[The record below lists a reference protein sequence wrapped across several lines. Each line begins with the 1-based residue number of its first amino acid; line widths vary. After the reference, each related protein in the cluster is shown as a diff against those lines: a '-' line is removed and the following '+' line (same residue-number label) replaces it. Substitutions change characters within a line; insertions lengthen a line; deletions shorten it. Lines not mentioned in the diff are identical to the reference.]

1 MLKQAGATV
10 KSGLPRKP
18 LNHGHK
24 PRDGGEHEDRRAQPP
39 TAQKRGYPPGA
50 EEAEK
55 QAREQ
60 R

>member
-18 LNHGHK
+18 
-24 PRDGGEHEDRRAQPP
+24 RDGGEDEDRREQPP
-39 TAQKRGYPPGA
+39 TVQKRGYPPGA

-60 R
+60 Q